1 MRLDLRHLTL
11 AIFFLPIITV
21 IISFILSVN
30 FDIISFCIPHIDG
43 CTSISRIGRYPP
55 VKFFFKPMMYLSGL
69 LFFLYWRKNFLL
81 LKNIKYSKK
90 LMIFYYFG
98 IVSTIFLFLYIFYL
112 GESSHYRFF
121 RKTGI
126 YIYILF
132 TLLAQLSL
140 SIQYFKLKNFNKEI
154 FNNNFVKLKM
164 YFSFFLLAVGIICFP
179 ILIIKI
185 ENFPEIKNIISWNYF
200 FLIQFYY
207 LLSFFCLKKSG
218 S

>member
-1 MRLDLRHLTL
+1 MLLNLRHLTL
-11 AIFFLPIITV
+11 IIFFLPITTV
-21 IISFILSVN
+21 ITSFILSVN
-30 FDIISFCIPHIDG
+30 FDIISFCIPNIEG

-55 VKFFFKPMMYLSGL
+55 VKYFFKPMMYLSGF
-69 LFFLYWRKNFLL
+69 LFFLYWTKNFLL

-90 LMIFYYFG
+90 LIIFYFFG
-98 IVSTIFLFLYIFYL
+98 IVSTLFLFLYIFYL

-121 RKTGI
+121 RKIGI

-140 SIQYFKLKNFNKEI
+140 SIQYFKLKNFNKKI

-164 YFSFFLLAVGIICFP
+164 YFSFFLLAVGIIFFP

>member
-30 FDIISFCIPHIDG
+30 FDIISFCIPNIDG

-69 LFFLYWRKNFLL
+69 LFFLYWRKNFLF

-132 TLLAQLSL
+132 TVF
-140 SIQYFKLKNFNKEI
+140 I
-154 FNNNFVKLKM
+154 
-164 YFSFFLLAVGIICFP
+164 
-179 ILIIKI
+179 
-185 ENFPEIKNIISWNYF
+185 
-200 FLIQFYY
+200 
-207 LLSFFCLKKSG
+207 
-218 S
+218 

>member
-1 MRLDLRHLTL
+1 
-11 AIFFLPIITV
+11 
-21 IISFILSVN
+21 
-30 FDIISFCIPHIDG
+30 
-43 CTSISRIGRYPP
+43 
-55 VKFFFKPMMYLSGL
+55 MMYLSGL
-69 LFFLYWRKNFLL
+69 LFFLYWRKNFLF

-164 YFSFFLLAVGIICFP
+164 YFSFFLLAFGIICFP